1 MNDSDESEIDKIR
14 YVAQCVSDV
23 FDRLFLFSD
32 IGMTD
37 AQLFRTFTTEC
48 LSAGVDTVSYLV
60 GGAGQHGY
68 DDIISPP
75 SGRHLQDGDVLIFDT
90 PPNYESNAFKA
101 VMASDYV
108 IIPSSNNFLEQDNT
122 KNAVS
127 LPTLSGK
134 PFKILMS
141 KVKKGTK
148 EGREMLEKVISKD
161 ISFDAVITERNVVA
175 QSPRYGAWVGE
186 YAKNSDSHKQFIALA
201 KEVEVW
207 ANLAKVSTKVDCSA
221 VSEGVA

>member
-1 MNDSDESEIDKIR
+1 MTCKIITISQGKGGAAKTTTAVNLAGALKELGYKVALCDWDVEKPDAVSWAAQGDSIDWVNKIDKEDPVKNIDELKM
-14 YVAQCVSDV
+14 S
-23 FDRLFLFSD
+23 
-32 IGMTD
+32 
-37 AQLFRTFTTEC
+37 
-48 LSAGVDTVSYLV
+48 
-60 GGAGQHGY
+60 H
-68 DDIISPP
+68 
-75 SGRHLQDGDVLIFDT
+75 DVLVFDT

-148 EGREMLEKVISKD
+148 EGKEMLDQVISKD
-161 ISFDAVITERNVVA
+161 ISFNVVITERNVVA
-175 QSPRYGAWVGE
+175 QSPRYGVWVGE
-186 YAKNSDSHKQFIALA
+186 YAKNSDSHKQFVLLA
-201 KEVEVW
+201 QEVEVW
-207 ANLAKVSTKVDCSA
+207 AKLNKHNLKAESLFE
-221 VSEGVA
+221 SEGVA

>member
-1 MNDSDESEIDKIR
+1 MTCKIITISQGKGGAAKTTTAVNLAGALKELGYKVALCDWDIEKPDALSWAAQGDSIDWVTKIDKEDPVKNI
-14 YVAQCVSDV
+14 DK
-23 FDRLFLFSD
+23 LK
-32 IGMTD
+32 
-37 AQLFRTFTTEC
+37 E
-48 LSAGVDTVSYLV
+48 
-60 GGAGQHGY
+60 GY
-68 DDIISPP
+68 
-75 SGRHLQDGDVLIFDT
+75 DVLIFDT